1 MDDLTALALRDRIC
15 DATDR
20 IPTAAW
26 PFFSQTI
33 SGEIVAGATTGTFTF
48 EAERDTLL
56 TDLSITVLDD
66 ADAALQ
72 ADLDIEYC
80 NVVYAEHTDTLE
92 FQYCCSRKPI
102 FLVGVRENK
111 KLRFQITLAAVAPAG
126 NANIRITVTGYQGR
140 GCCP

>member
-1 MDDLTALALRDRIC
+1 MDDLTALALRDRVC

-56 TDLSITVLDD
+56 TDLSITVQDD

-80 NVVYAEHTDTLE
+80 NDLFGRRARKQEAPFPDYAR
-92 FQYCCSRKPI
+92 SRRTRRQRERSHHGDRIPGSRLLPVKEALPC
-102 FLVGVRENK
+102 GVSRS
-111 KLRFQITLAAVAPAG
+111 FSA
-126 NANIRITVTGYQGR
+126 
-140 GCCP
+140 